1 MAQRPERVRRLAYCL
16 AGVVPLFCLSPLAQA
31 QEAAPTARGAA
42 QAGRPSYNLAD
53 ALRAAKQTPESIT
66 FAVGAQAITLP
77 LGVGA
82 SGAGATVVETAVTFG
97 QITQT
102 FGTVSAV
109 APPTAT
115 VLNTNPAFSNVYD
128 GLAPD
133 EALKLLA
140 ASLDDA
146 QWQGLTSAAGLSLGD
161 LSNEAQ
167 RALFLG
173 VLPPDPLF
181 VKSIAFDRDEN
192 APPRAASG
200 GRSAARLRLGQTVQF
215 SIPAQGNAS
224 FLGITSP
231 TPTLPGQPPQYRFQ
245 DDHPHLSPTLD
256 GVPIRADVPNVLKNG
271 QLDYQAPALQAPV
284 SLAGLKR
291 VGDLVSRIAMAAHVE
306 LYADKRYEG
315 RSLTIL
321 GSPPAVPATDL
332 LRALALCVTGTWR
345 RVGSAYVLTD
355 DLQGAG
361 ARRQILA
368 DFHKGVEAQRSTLL
382 ASAGTQ
388 LALAHGTP
396 NLSGFGSPLAF
407 SPAEQEQAAHGPWA
421 ARYHSSSAVSLTLA
435 QMTPP
440 QQETARRIAQ
450 LFKQASEDDPG
461 GIGYQP
467 DLTASIQLHACPSLQ
482 VLLPSLDGPVTLTLD
497 LTDLLE
503 APTPLLVSAPAAPAK
518 SAPFILP
525 SRRAV
530 LAAPKTAKAVD
541 DLIAAMKPLGLNQ
554 LWLATSLPSDVP
566 DMVAC
571 AVQATKGTG
580 IEVFPTL
587 DLLTWQ
593 TPRAAGDA
601 DLDLLGR
608 TSPQGQSKA
617 RTAVSVFAPHVA
629 PELSAQVWAASRP
642 GIAGLVWRET
652 APPGYDLPA
661 HSLLPD
667 PDAPPDLGYT
677 EPARLAFLRRAHV
690 DPLDITDA
698 NHLNLAEG
706 IDARLPGF
714 DGAGDDAALVAQWRQ
729 FRADADVALL
739 RDLYGVAGAP
749 ASQPRLLI
757 HQQRPSPSGINWY
770 GSWDDPKNPVPTAHR
785 SWDDLLP
792 GQPPPPQQDALT
804 QARKQSRIV
813 YLSVPIGDAV
823 TASEIAARLPPP
835 TPGKAWDGIV
845 FDLTAA
851 ASGVEHLD
859 TLKALVSTSLAPVK
873 KP

>member
-1 MAQRPERVRRLAYCL
+1 MLKRVNRLAHFLACAAFLCL
-16 AGVVPLFCLSPLAQA
+16 TPSVQA
-31 QEAAPTARGAA
+31 QEASPVVGGAA
-42 QAGRPSYNLAD
+42 QTGQAPHNLAD
-53 ALRAAKQTPESIT
+53 ALRAARQPPGSLTL
-66 FAVGAQAITLP
+66 AVGAQSVTLP
-77 LGVGA
+77 PTAAVPGGSADVA
-82 SGAGATVVETAVTFG
+82 ETAAAFG

-102 FGTVSAV
+102 FGGVTAV

-128 GLAPD
+128 GLAPA

-146 QWQGLTSAAGLSLGD
+146 QWQGLISASGLGVGD

-167 RALFLG
+167 RALFLDI
-173 VLPPDPLF
+173 LPPDPLF

-192 APPRAASG
+192 APPRAVSG
-200 GRSAARLRLGQTVQF
+200 GRAAARLRLGQTVQF
-215 SIPAQGNAS
+215 QIPAKGNAS

-245 DDHPHLSPTLD
+245 DDQTHLSATLD
-256 GVPIRADVPNVLKNG
+256 GVPIRADVPNVLKNS

-284 SLAGLKR
+284 PLAGLMR
-291 VGDLVSRIAMAAHVE
+291 VGDLVGRIATAAHLE

-315 RSLTIL
+315 RSLTL
-321 GSPPAVPATDL
+321 TGSAPAAPAADL

-345 RVGSAYVLTD
+345 RVGPASVLTD
-355 DLQGAG
+355 DIQGAG
-361 ARRQILA
+361 TRRQILA
-368 DFHKGVEAQRSTLL
+368 DFHKGVEAQRQTLL

-388 LALAHGTP
+388 LASAHDVP
-396 NLSGFGSPLAF
+396 NLNSFSSLLAF
-407 SPAEQEQAAHGPWA
+407 SPAEQEQAARSPWA
-421 ARYHSSSAVSLTLA
+421 VRHRSSSAVSITLA

-440 QQETARRIAQ
+440 QRETARRTAQ
-450 LFKQASEDDPG
+450 LFEQASEDDPG

-467 DLTASIQLHACPSLQ
+467 DLTASIQLHTQPNLQ

-503 APTPLLVSAPAAPAK
+503 APAPLSVFAPAAPAK
-518 SAPFILP
+518 QPTATLP

-541 DLIAAMKPLGLNQ
+541 ALVAAMKPLGLNQ
-554 LWLATSLPSDVP
+554 LWLATPPPSDAP
-566 DMVAC
+566 DMVAY
-571 AVQATKGTG
+571 AVKAAKGTG
-580 IEVFPTL
+580 IEVFPVL

-593 TPRAAGDA
+593 TPKAAPSA

-608 TSPQGQSKA
+608 TSVQGRSGT
-617 RTAVSVFAPHVA
+617 RTAVSVFAPRVA
-629 PELSAQVWAASRP
+629 PDLAALVRAAALEP
-642 GIAGLVWRET
+642 GTAGLVWRET

-661 HSLLPD
+661 YSLLPD
-667 PDAPPDLGYT
+667 PDSPPDLGYT

-690 DPLDITDA
+690 DPLNVTDA

-706 IDARLPGF
+706 VDARLPGF
-714 DGAGDDAALVAQWRQ
+714 DGAGDDTALVAQWRQ
-729 FRADADVALL
+729 FRTDADLALL
-739 RDLYGVAGAP
+739 RDLYGAAGHISP
-749 ASQPRLLI
+749 PRILV
-757 HQQRPSPSGINWY
+757 HQQRPGPSGIDWY
-770 GSWDDPKNPVPTAHR
+770 GSWDDLKRPVPTAR
-785 SWDDLLP
+785 RPWDDLLP
-792 GQPPPPQQDALT
+792 GQSPPPQQDALT
-804 QARKQSRIV
+804 QARKQSQVV
-813 YLSVPIGDAV
+813 YLSVPIADAV
-823 TASEIAARLPPP
+823 TASETAARLPVPA
-835 TPGKAWDGIV
+835 PGKAWDGVV

-859 TLKALVSTSLAPVK
+859 TLKALISTSLAPVK